1 MDTDLVLISG
11 IVIIIL
17 SFPAMISAF
26 ASDRSLLGA
35 IVFAA
40 IGAAMVVA
48 AYIYSAEGYQPEDI
62 PQAFLKVLARIIR

>member
-40 IGAAMVVA
+40 IGAAMVVV
-48 AYIYSAEGYQPEDI
+48 AYFYSAEGYQPEDI